1 MCSTA
6 CVRADSPPT
15 PVRRASPFKVGE
27 AGGGSLGEVAQP
39 RGRGR
44 PHQTSKE
51 SRVVKSKIRL
61 ERRRNDDVAYLYL
74 PAHAGKG
81 APGSV
86 AKHISL
92 SSMIENYRGPEV
104 LLDFDKDGELV
115 GLEFLRVSE
124 TLVD

>member
-1 MCSTA
+1 M
-6 CVRADSPPT
+6 
-15 PVRRASPFKVGE
+15 
-27 AGGGSLGEVAQP
+27 
-39 RGRGR
+39 
-44 PHQTSKE
+44 
-51 SRVVKSKIRL
+51 VKSKIRL

-81 APGSV
+81 VPGSV

-92 SSMIENYRGPEV
+92 SSLIENYRGPEV

-115 GLEFLRVSE
+115 GLEFLPASG